1 MAISRSVAAHR
12 KFHYEAVVITNAK
25 PENALAAISIA
36 RKELEADRY
45 ILISSDLVY
54 SPSNDPK
61 AEDSRTE
68 PITEEGRTFL
78 AAEGLMNLRRDTIF
92 RTGFIIGLCS
102 VNLYTNVL
110 NMARSGMHLALSKS
124 TIRNFIRNADLSSFI
139 TKSIEGKISGVYNV
153 ASDAGTAYDFAKRL
167 CDLAGLKCSLEDSGE
182 DLGNYTM
189 DTSRALKT
197 FGIKPMS
204 VFEGYTISGTYDL
217 R

>member
-1 MAISRSVAAHR
+1 MISRSVEAHR
-12 KFHYEAVVITNAK
+12 KFHYDAVIVTNAK
-25 PENALAAISIA
+25 PENALAAIGIA
-36 RKELEADRY
+36 RKELDADRY

-54 SPSNDPK
+54 TPSNDPK

-68 PITEEGRTFL
+68 PITDEGRIFL
-78 AAEGLMNLRRDTIF
+78 TAESLMNQERDAIF

-110 NMARSGMHLALSKS
+110 NMVRSGMRLSLSKS

-139 TKSIEGKISGVYNV
+139 MRSIERNISGVYNV
-153 ASDAGTAYDFAKRL
+153 ASDASTAYDFAKRL
-167 CDLAGLKCSLEDSGE
+167 CDMAGLKCTLEDSGE

-189 DTSRALKT
+189 DTSRSLKT
-197 FGIKPMS
+197 FGMRPMS
-204 VFEGYTISGTYDL
+204 VFEGYTISGSFDL